1 MKIVEIKTKLM
12 KFNKFLKKKQNYGN
26 LTKIVGYWPDYRI
39 WPKFYLLK
47 FHSNVQNFSSPAY
60 TKLPTVFIIMT
71 FNMHFNVMLTHTEI
85 PYHKNCIIF
94 ICFIRTF
101 HFNQLLGF
109 LISGEKKENLK
120 KTLTLQLIILSQELS
135 NLTLKLNI
143 YLIRF
148 MLNLRNFLNI
158 QMGLIFF

>member
-1 MKIVEIKTKLM
+1 M
-12 KFNKFLKKKQNYGN
+12 KFDKFLKKKQNYGN
-26 LTKIVGYWPDYRI
+26 LTIIVGYWLNYRI
-39 WPKFYLLK
+39 WPKLCLLK
-47 FHSNVQNFSSPAY
+47 YHSNVQNFSSPAY

-71 FNMHFNVMLTHTEI
+71 FNMHLLNVMLTFPI
-85 PYHKNCIIF
+85 PKYPITKITFLF

-143 YLIRF
+143 YLIDLIRF

>member
-1 MKIVEIKTKLM
+1 MD
-12 KFNKFLKKKQNYGN
+12 KFLKKKQNYGN

-39 WPKFYLLK
+39 WPKLYLLK

-71 FNMHFNVMLTHTEI
+71 LNMHLNVMLTYPI
-85 PYHKNCIIF
+85 PKYPITKITFLF

-109 LISGEKKENLK
+109 LISGEKKKNQK
-120 KTLTLQLIILSQELS
+120 KLIDTSPYYFISRIMKFYSKTKHLFNQ
-135 NLTLKLNI
+135 I
-143 YLIRF
+143 
-148 MLNLRNFLNI
+148 
-158 QMGLIFF
+158 

>member
-12 KFNKFLKKKQNYGN
+12 KFDKFLKKKQNYGN
-26 LTKIVGYWPDYRI
+26 LTIIVGYWLNYRI
-39 WPKFYLLK
+39 WPKLCLLK
-47 FHSNVQNFSSPAY
+47 YHSNVQNFSSPAY

-71 FNMHFNVMLTHTEI
+71 FNMHLNVMLTFPLPKYPITKI
-85 PYHKNCIIF
+85 TFLF

-120 KTLTLQLIILSQELS
+120 KIIDTSPYYFISRIMKFYSKTKHLFNQIYA
-135 NLTLKLNI
+135 KLNGI
-143 YLIRF
+143 S
-148 MLNLRNFLNI
+148 
-158 QMGLIFF
+158 